1 MTEPFSSW
9 ETSIDYQIVHRDNLA
24 VLPLAGAMIDKNG
37 SRGSDGLLT
46 WSVAR
51 QPHVIR
57 LRTTAPV
64 ANLNTLDNAYADD
77 LRQIALTLETF
88 NAMIVPGGMHPLMD
102 PFRDQV
108 TDKPKNDKEKLFWE
122 LFQCAGHAWVNQCP
136 TKLTLPFADDEAF
149 GRLHAAVRIVLPII
163 PALCA
168 SSPMVEGRCNGIR
181 DNRLRYLR
189 TRCMNLQAVTGK
201 MIPEPVFSEKKYKDQ
216 IHGSIARELIG
227 TAAEGAIDP
236 AELNNRAAVPRFDR
250 KAMEIRILEPQE
262 CPAAEMAIIK
272 LVTELIKAL
281 TEEKFISFEEQTE
294 ARMEILCGVLG
305 DTIEQG

>member
-108 TDKPKNDKEKLFWE
+108 TDKPKNDKEKLFRE

-149 GRLHAAVRIVLPII
+149 GRLHAAVRIV
-163 PALCA
+163 
-168 SSPMVEGRCNGIR
+168 
-181 DNRLRYLR
+181 
-189 TRCMNLQAVTGK
+189 
-201 MIPEPVFSEKKYKDQ
+201 
-216 IHGSIARELIG
+216 
-227 TAAEGAIDP
+227 
-236 AELNNRAAVPRFDR
+236 
-250 KAMEIRILEPQE
+250 
-262 CPAAEMAIIK
+262 
-272 LVTELIKAL
+272 
-281 TEEKFISFEEQTE
+281 
-294 ARMEILCGVLG
+294 
-305 DTIEQG
+305 